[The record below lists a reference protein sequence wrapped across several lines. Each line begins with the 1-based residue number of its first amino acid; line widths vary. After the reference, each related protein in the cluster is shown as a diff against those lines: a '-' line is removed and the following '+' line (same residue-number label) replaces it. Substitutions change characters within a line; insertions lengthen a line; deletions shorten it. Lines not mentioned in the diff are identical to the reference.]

1 MQFDILKCYESIDQK
16 RLISILDKSIKDQI
30 IINRLSKFF
39 NMSIKNL
46 NGGSFD
52 ISKSI
57 GMFQINPLS
66 SFLANIYLNEL
77 DHFINYL
84 KREVGKEGGK
94 SISDNV
100 PEFVKA
106 KTRKAKFI
114 FRRELYQKKIKLEIK
129 AGIQR
134 KSIIGE
140 QEGNTLDYRVYYV
153 RYAENFLIAVKGP
166 KWLATDIQKKTQKFL
181 KLNLHLLLKGG
192 DLTHAAHNSV
202 HFLGFNIKITK
213 RYERNLV
220 EIKKILN
227 FKKIRN
233 RLLNRK
239 KIIVK
244 CYANYL
250 LNIYESEKYKTLK
263 ILAGSALNK
272 KEKLQII
279 KVIAQK
285 DVLNQAN
292 AQKFFKSSSGIE
304 RYKAFLKKKRFQLKS
319 TWIIEKELKG
329 LSFDKVIELKENVLK
344 VLKVVMSK
352 KNLQSLRMKEV
363 KRIKSN
369 TKLKQTHVQPQGF
382 NSKIYAPVKDLKS
395 KLKS

>member
-1 MQFDILKCYESIDQK
+1 
-16 RLISILDKSIKDQI
+16 
-30 IINRLSKFF
+30 
-39 NMSIKNL
+39 
-46 NGGSFD
+46 
-52 ISKSI
+52 
-57 GMFQINPLS
+57 
-66 SFLANIYLNEL
+66 
-77 DHFINYL
+77 
-84 KREVGKEGGK
+84 VG
-94 SISDNV
+94 
-100 PEFVKA
+100 
-106 KTRKAKFI
+106 
-114 FRRELYQKKIKLEIK
+114 
-129 AGIQR
+129 
-134 KSIIGE
+134 
-140 QEGNTLDYRVYYV
+140 
-153 RYAENFLIAVKGP
+153 
-166 KWLATDIQKKTQKFL
+166 
-181 KLNLHLLLKGG
+181 
-192 DLTHAAHNSV
+192 
-202 HFLGFNIKITK
+202 
-213 RYERNLV
+213 
-220 EIKKILN
+220 IKKILSI
-227 FKKIRN
+227 KKTRN

-263 ILAGSALNK
+263 ILAGSVLNK

-285 DVLNQAN
+285 DVLNQTN

-304 RYKAFLKKKRFQLKS
+304 RYKAFLNKKRFQLKS
-319 TWIIEKELKG
+319 TWITEKELKG

-369 TKLKQTHVQPQGF
+369 TKLKQMYVQPQGF